1 MKNLS
6 NDLDFAGLLNDE
18 GTNEFIVQ
26 DLISPTKLCTEL
38 PSNLQSS
45 QKNETVM
52 DSHDCQKN
60 ISVSPSNNEIE
71 TPLLKVKNVARK
83 GRLMSI
89 SPVVE
94 ETDSPSAN
102 LTKSSNSKDWLFS
115 GNKLED
121 VERICKFK
129 RLRKVGDIGEKK
141 NSKGTIENSTIP
153 IKNLN
158 RSFSG
163 TSPNQIKHG
172 DGACSHICCI

>member
-1 MKNLS
+1 
-6 NDLDFAGLLNDE
+6 LDFAGLLNDE

-38 PSNLQSS
+38 PSKLQSS

-52 DSHDCQKN
+52 NSHDCQKN

-83 GRLMSI
+83 GRFMSI

-102 LTKSSNSKDWLFS
+102 LTKSSNSKDWLSSS

-121 VERICKFK
+121 VERVCKFK
-129 RLRKVGDIGEKK
+129 RLRKVGDIGERK

-163 TSPNQIKHG
+163 TSPNQVKHG